1 MEILVTS
8 IVAFASSNIDD
19 IFLLTLFFA
28 NKKFNDKEVVT
39 GQFLGISFLIAI
51 SLVGSLVGLFI
62 DQAYIGLL
70 GLVPI
75 YLGVKGLLELQKV
88 KGEAAREIT
97 ERKNNILTVAG
108 VTLANGGDNIGI
120 YIPLFASLTWT
131 SKVSMVG
138 IFLLMTMLWC
148 LTAKYFSTHP
158 YVAKKVDQ
166 YGHLVTPFVLV
177 LLGLYILY
185 ENETFRLLTGGI

>member
-1 MEILVTS
+1 MEIVVTS
-8 IVAFASSNIDD
+8 VVAFASSNIDD

-28 NKKFNDKEVVT
+28 HKKFRDREVVA

-51 SLVGSLVGLFI
+51 SLVGSLAGLFI

-75 YLGVKGLLELQKV
+75 YLGVKGLWELQKM
-88 KGEAAREIT
+88 KGDGTTEIT
-97 ERKNNILTVAG
+97 ERKNNTLTVAG
-108 VTLANGGDNIGI
+108 VTIANGGDNIGI

-131 SKVSMVG
+131 SKISMVG
-138 IFLLMTMLWC
+138 IFLLMTSLWC
-148 LTAKYFSTHP
+148 WIAKYFSTHP

-177 LLGLYILY
+177 MLGLYILY
-185 ENETFRLLTGGI
+185 DNDTVRLFTRFW